1 MTFLFDTNVIAELTT
16 RARPDERV
24 LAWFHTTPRP
34 LRYVSVITIGEIE
47 AGVAAAPD
55 AFRQER
61 YAQALAEVRQEYRM
75 RIVPIGEPEAIT
87 YVALH
92 RQLKA
97 AGTNIDPADALI
109 AATAL
114 ANDWTV
120 ATRNAKHFER
130 TGAAV
135 VNPWEPAA

>member
-1 MTFLFDTNVIAELTT
+1 MIYLLDTNVISEISV
-16 RARPDERV
+16 RPKPSPDV
-24 LAWFHTTPRP
+24 VAWAKSLPASNMCI
-34 LRYVSVITIGEIE
+34 SVITIAEIE
-47 AGVAAAPD
+47 AGVAAAQVPSRR
-55 AFRQER
+55 AH
-61 YAQALAEVRQEYRM
+61 YAQALEEMRREYQD
-75 RIVPIGEPEAIT
+75 RIAVIDEPAAIA
-87 YVALH
+87 YVKLH

-130 TGAAV
+130 TGASV
-135 VNPWEPAA
+135 VNPWDHAA